1 MFWVKQL
8 KGKCILLT
16 IFLLFLSTVPF
27 LAQKQT
33 ALDRY
38 VAQADPSY
46 RYTLMKTVPGD
57 GFTLYQIELTSQQWR
72 SPQEVNR
79 TEWRHW
85 LNIIRPQEVK
95 GSVGLLF
102 IAGGSNT
109 DALPKNPDRMLL
121 GFAQKAKIVVAELRM
136 IPNQPLTF
144 AGEQPRKEDELI
156 AYTWDR
162 YLKTGDE
169 TWPARLPMTKS
180 AVRAMD
186 TVTAFCRTPEAGGL
200 RVDRFIVSGG
210 SKRGWTAWTTAAVDR
225 RVAAV
230 VPCVIDLLN
239 LTKSF
244 QHHWQAYGFW
254 APAVN
259 DYVKMGLM
267 DGMDHPRWKQ
277 LMKIVEPYEYR
288 SRLTMP
294 KFMINA
300 SGDQFFLPD
309 SSQFYFRDLIGEK
322 YLRYVPNA
330 DHSLKNSD
338 VAESI
343 LSFVQ
348 AMVNGTPRPNFEW
361 KFLKDGSIRV
371 VSQSKPKEVR
381 LWQVTNPAARDFR
394 LEKIGPAWKSNVL
407 ADQGGG
413 MYRGQVPRPEKGW
426 TAYFV
431 EMTYPG
437 PDTVPFK
444 FTSGVRVTPDTLPFP
459 KPKSKKPN
467 L

>member
-1 MFWVKQL
+1 
-8 KGKCILLT
+8 
-16 IFLLFLSTVPF
+16 
-27 LAQKQT
+27 
-33 ALDRY
+33 
-38 VAQADPSY
+38 
-46 RYTLMKTVPGD
+46 
-57 GFTLYQIELTSQQWR
+57 
-72 SPQEVNR
+72 
-79 TEWRHW
+79 
-85 LNIIRPQEVK
+85 
-95 GSVGLLF
+95 
-102 IAGGSNT
+102 
-109 DALPKNPDRMLL
+109 
-121 GFAQKAKIVVAELRM
+121 
-136 IPNQPLTF
+136 
-144 AGEQPRKEDELI
+144 
-156 AYTWDR
+156 
-162 YLKTGDE
+162 
-169 TWPARLPMTKS
+169 
-180 AVRAMD
+180 
-186 TVTAFCRTPEAGGL
+186 
-200 RVDRFIVSGG
+200 VDQ
-210 SKRGWTAWTTAAVDR
+210 